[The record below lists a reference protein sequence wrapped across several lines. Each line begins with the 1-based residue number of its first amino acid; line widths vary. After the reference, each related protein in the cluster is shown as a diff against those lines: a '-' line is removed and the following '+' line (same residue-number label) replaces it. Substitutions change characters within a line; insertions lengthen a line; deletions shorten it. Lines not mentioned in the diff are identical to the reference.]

1 MENYVVV
8 QGWMTRLGLTP
19 SELLAFAL
27 IWGFTQD
34 GRHTCH
40 ASSRYVASFCCLA
53 ESSSA
58 RRLLKRLEAK
68 GVVAVTRHEG
78 GVSEYTVAPAVC
90 QNNTGGCV
98 ETTQGGASEQHGGCV
113 ETTQPIDNISISNF
127 DNVGSAPGGAD
138 CDAPASGKKRRKG
151 QVPPSLEEVRE
162 YAAKHG
168 ASESLAT
175 DFWLH
180 YEGVGWESGKTS
192 IKAWYPIFLKW
203 VKNSGEGR

>member
-8 QGWMTRLGLTP
+8 QSWMTGLGLSA

-40 ASSRYVASFCCLA
+40 PTVGYIGGFCGVTRRGA
-53 ESSSA
+53 VKIV
-58 RRLLKRLEAK
+58 RRLEKSGLVK
-68 GVVAVTRHEG
+68 VARTEG
-78 GVSEYTVAPAVC
+78 GTSEYTIALEGVNKV
-90 QNNTGGCV
+90 
-98 ETTQGGASEQHGGCV
+98 HGGCEQSSRGCEQSSPNNELIINLTNDV
-113 ETTQPIDNISISNF
+113 EASPS
-127 DNVGSAPGGAD
+127 G
-138 CDAPASGKKRRKG
+138 PASGIPAAGKKRRKG
-151 QVPPSLEEVRE
+151 QVPPTLEEVRE
-162 YAAKHG
+162 YAARHG

-180 YEGVGWESGKTS
+180 YEGVGWESGKTP
-192 IKAWYPIFLKW
+192 IKTWYPIFLKW